1 FVQQVAPGNESLLV
15 ALAGDASPLGRA
27 RLDYFLLN
35 KGPWSRLDEG
45 HAFVPGVG
53 PKPHSANFY
62 PEDAT
67 REQVERWMNAL
78 PAAAKAAATGFYTTI
93 RRDPA
98 GQLITVPY
106 SVEYQTDL
114 MQAARLLN
122 EAAAATTQPTLK
134 SFLEKRARAFLTNDY
149 YDSDVAWMELD
160 ATLEPTIG
168 PYETYE
174 DEWFNYKAAFEAFIT
189 VTDAAETAKLARFS
203 AELQGLEDKLPID
216 PKFRRVKLGG
226 YSPIRVV
233 NVVFSAGDGNRGV
246 QTAAFNLPND
256 ERVVA
261 AKGSKRVLLKNFQEA
276 KFSHVLQPISKH
288 ALAAH
293 DQPLVAFDPFFTH
306 ILMHELMH
314 GLGPQEITVGGRKT
328 TVRLELKELNSTLEE
343 AKADISGLWAL
354 QQLMDKGVLDQR
366 QEQAMYVTFLAS
378 TFRTLRFGLT
388 EAHAKGMALQLNW
401 LLDSGGF
408 TVGADGRFGVG
419 MRAGGERWL
428 GALTFTGRPV
438 NDPESFDSQSA
449 VVGRLGGLVISHP
462 DHAVHLGVNGTYLL
476 HAPDQSSSAALR
488 YPVRFRDRPEL
499 REDSTRLVDSGA
511 IDAAHAYA
519 AGLEFAAH
527 WKNLQLQAEN
537 YWYGIERRE
546 SPLPDPRF
554 GGWYVEA
561 SWVLTGER
569 RRYTPATAAYQGPN
583 TPGAAPTPAAPSAAA
598 PLWNAPIR
606 HMNSETNPFSPGRPT
621 DAMVKN
627 TMKKAHT
634 GILLASPPTSSSE
647 RVW

>member
-1 FVQQVAPGNESLLV
+1 MRVTFPLAATLLLAALPAVASTVKAPLPDLAELRAMTARFAPVEVKVDTSALPANEKLALARMVEAARIMDTLFLRQVAPSNETTLQRLL
-15 ALAGDASPLGRA
+15 DDESPLGIA
-27 RLDYFLLN
+27 RLRYFRIN
-35 KGPWSRLDEG
+35 KGPRSRLDEG
-45 HAFVPGVG
+45 RAFVPGVG

-67 REQVERWMNAL
+67 REQVERWIDAL
-78 PAAAKAAATGFYTTI
+78 PADAKAAATGFYTTV
-93 RRDPA
+93 RCDPA
-98 GQLITVPY
+98 GQFITVPY

-189 VTDAAETAKLARFS
+189 VTDAAETTKLARFS

-216 PKFRRVKLGG
+216 PKFRRAKLGG

-408 TVGADGRFGVG
+408 TVGADGRFGVDFTKVKQG
-419 MRAGGERWL
+419 VASLTTEIMTLQATGDYARGK
-428 GALTFTGRPV
+428 ALMAKYVVIRPEV
-438 NDPESFDSQSA
+438 QAMLN
-449 VVGRLGGLVISHP
+449 RLGDV
-462 DHAVHLGVNGTYLL
+462 
-476 HAPDQSSSAALR
+476 
-488 YPVRFRDRPEL
+488 PVDIKPGFATEL
-499 REDSTRLVDSGA
+499 
-511 IDAAHAYA
+511 
-519 AGLEFAAH
+519 
-527 WKNLQLQAEN
+527 
-537 YWYGIERRE
+537 
-546 SPLPDPRF
+546 
-554 GGWYVEA
+554 
-561 SWVLTGER
+561 
-569 RRYTPATAAYQGPN
+569 
-583 TPGAAPTPAAPSAAA
+583 
-598 PLWNAPIR
+598 
-606 HMNSETNPFSPGRPT
+606 
-621 DAMVKN
+621 
-627 TMKKAHT
+627 
-634 GILLASPPTSSSE
+634 
-647 RVW
+647 

>member
-1 FVQQVAPGNESLLV
+1 MRVTIPLAAALLLAALPAVASTAEAPLPNLAELRAMTARFAPVEVKVDTSALPANEKLALARMVEAARIMDTLFLRQVAPSNETTLQRLL
-15 ALAGDASPLGRA
+15 DDESPLGAA
-27 RLDYFLLN
+27 RLRYFRIN

-67 REQVERWMNAL
+67 REQIEQWINAL

-98 GQLITVPY
+98 GQFITVPY

-408 TVGADGRFGVG
+408 TVGADGRFGVDFTKVKQG
-419 MRAGGERWL
+419 VASLTTEIMTLQATGDYARGK
-428 GALTFTGRPV
+428 ALMAKYVVIRPEV
-438 NDPESFDSQSA
+438 QAMLD
-449 VVGRLGGLVISHP
+449 RLGDV
-462 DHAVHLGVNGTYLL
+462 
-476 HAPDQSSSAALR
+476 
-488 YPVRFRDRPEL
+488 PVDIKPGFATEL
-499 REDSTRLVDSGA
+499 
-511 IDAAHAYA
+511 
-519 AGLEFAAH
+519 
-527 WKNLQLQAEN
+527 
-537 YWYGIERRE
+537 
-546 SPLPDPRF
+546 
-554 GGWYVEA
+554 
-561 SWVLTGER
+561 
-569 RRYTPATAAYQGPN
+569 
-583 TPGAAPTPAAPSAAA
+583 
-598 PLWNAPIR
+598 
-606 HMNSETNPFSPGRPT
+606 
-621 DAMVKN
+621 
-627 TMKKAHT
+627 
-634 GILLASPPTSSSE
+634 
-647 RVW
+647 